1 MRKVWTSTG
10 SKLSHAC
17 DRAWRL
23 AISRGRR
30 GSHHLR
36 GVLTFIVRKR
46 TPWLLKMIENDPQ
59 FDSLQGRADFQAFMK
74 RLEADAAAK
83 S

>member
-1 MRKVWTSTG
+1 M
-10 SKLSHAC
+10 
-17 DRAWRL
+17 
-23 AISRGRR
+23 
-30 GSHHLR
+30 
-36 GVLTFIVRKR
+36 RKR

-59 FDSLQGRADFQAFMK
+59 FDSLQGRADFQHFMK